1 MIRSISIL
9 AAASLAALAA
19 PAFAQPHQGHAMTEE
34 AEVKTY
40 TAQQFFESTSYRV
53 GSPSGFNFSPDGEF
67 VLVNLDATG
76 VFNAYKMPVA
86 GGEPV
91 PLTKSSTNATFG
103 ASFFPDDPRVLFTA
117 DEGGNELNHLFV
129 MDMDGTV
136 TDLTPGEELKA
147 AFAGWNADGKTF
159 YVTTNERDSAAFDL
173 YAYDAATY
181 ERSRVFTNEGGFSI
195 SDVSPD
201 GRWVALSKALSSA
214 NSDLYVADLSAA
226 GTEPKLITPHEGNVS
241 YGAYT
246 FTRDNAAL
254 IYATNEH
261 GEFSQAWRYDL
272 ASGRKS
278 PVVEADWDVAF
289 LQYSPT
295 GRYRVSAIN
304 EDALTAITILDQSSG
319 AAVTL
324 DGLPEGSLGSIRF
337 DPAETRIAFTLTSD
351 TSPTD
356 IYVADLASG
365 ASTRLTKALNPAID
379 EDDLVTA
386 TVARFPS
393 YDGLEIPGILYR
405 PKGASAASPAPAVVL
420 VHGGPGGQSMRGYSA
435 MIQHLVNNGYAVY
448 AINNR
453 GSSGYG
459 KTFFHMDDKR
469 HGDVDLKDVIA
480 SKGFLQRFDWVA
492 DDRIAVMGGSYGG
505 YMTAAAL
512 AFHPEVFDAGINI
525 FGVTNWVRTLKS
537 IPPWWGSFRDA
548 LYDEMGDPAIDEE
561 RHRAISPLFHA
572 GNITRPMLVVQGAN
586 DPRVLQVESDELVAA
601 VRANGVPV
609 EYVLFPD
616 EGHGFRRRDNRVT
629 ASEAYLKFLDEHIGR

>member
-1 MIRSISIL
+1 MIRSISML
-9 AAASLAALAA
+9 AAVSLAALAA
-19 PAFAQPHQGHAMTEE
+19 PAFAQPHQRHAMTEE
-34 AEVKTY
+34 AQVKTY

-67 VLVNLDATG
+67 VLVTSDATG

-91 PLTKSSTNATFG
+91 PLTQSSTNATFG

-129 MDMDGTV
+129 MDMAGTV

-226 GTEPKLITPHEGNVS
+226 GAEPKLITPHEGNVS

-272 ASGRKS
+272 ASGKKS

-295 GRYRVSAIN
+295 GR
-304 EDALTAITILDQSSG
+304 
-319 AAVTL
+319 
-324 DGLPEGSLGSIRF
+324 
-337 DPAETRIAFTLTSD
+337 
-351 TSPTD
+351 
-356 IYVADLASG
+356 
-365 ASTRLTKALNPAID
+365 
-379 EDDLVTA
+379 
-386 TVARFPS
+386 
-393 YDGLEIPGILYR
+393 
-405 PKGASAASPAPAVVL
+405 
-420 VHGGPGGQSMRGYSA
+420 
-435 MIQHLVNNGYAVY
+435 
-448 AINNR
+448 
-453 GSSGYG
+453 
-459 KTFFHMDDKR
+459 
-469 HGDVDLKDVIA
+469 
-480 SKGFLQRFDWVA
+480 
-492 DDRIAVMGGSYGG
+492 
-505 YMTAAAL
+505 
-512 AFHPEVFDAGINI
+512 
-525 FGVTNWVRTLKS
+525 
-537 IPPWWGSFRDA
+537 
-548 LYDEMGDPAIDEE
+548 
-561 RHRAISPLFHA
+561 
-572 GNITRPMLVVQGAN
+572 
-586 DPRVLQVESDELVAA
+586 
-601 VRANGVPV
+601 
-609 EYVLFPD
+609 
-616 EGHGFRRRDNRVT
+616 
-629 ASEAYLKFLDEHIGR
+629 